1 MWVSARTGGKLGFHH
16 DFAHIEFRLDV
27 SHGFGGA
34 ARTALRC
41 WDRLRANSASA
52 RWARREIIVR
62 VIDFHSV
69 GSFELEQ
76 VLRQLERD
84 ETRGSLRRAGR
95 SDRTNLEASVFSVDT
110 QRFGGVYAIPGNL
123 AVGRVPEDWQ

>member
-1 MWVSARTGGKLGFHH
+1 VLGSFAGKG
-16 DFAHIEFRLDV
+16 R
-27 SHGFGGA
+27 FGA
-34 ARTALRC
+34 VRSSR
-41 WDRLRANSASA
+41 NH
-52 RWARREIIVR
+52 VR

-110 QRFGGVYAIPGNL
+110 QRFGDVYAITGNL